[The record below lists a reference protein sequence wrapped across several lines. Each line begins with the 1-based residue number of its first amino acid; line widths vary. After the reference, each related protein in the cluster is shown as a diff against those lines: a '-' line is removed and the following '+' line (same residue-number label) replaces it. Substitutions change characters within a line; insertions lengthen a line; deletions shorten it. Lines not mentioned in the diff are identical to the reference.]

1 MICSIRARSR
11 VAIMTHRFL
20 SPAWIDAVRQIRHE
34 LDPGDAATDMAE
46 MTDMKV
52 RANVTIVDAP
62 FEVPTVQLHLDTSSG
77 TPLFDEGHLSEAD
90 FMIEMPYSLAYEI
103 FVERDPAAVMPVL
116 LGGQVKLTGDAS
128 KLLMLADSVLAAETP
143 PPGGSGDTAGHLGS
157 TARRMTEQIDAIT
170 LRNRN

>member
-1 MICSIRARSR
+1 
-11 VAIMTHRFL
+11 MTHQFL
-20 SPAWIDAVRQIRHE
+20 SPAWIGAVRQIRDE
-34 LDPGDAATDMAE
+34 LDPGDAATDMAG
-46 MTDMKV
+46 MTDMEA

-62 FEVPTVQLHLDTSSG
+62 FEASTVKLHLDTSSG
-77 TPLFDEGHLSEAD
+77 TPVFDEGHLSEAD

-128 KLLMLADSVLAAETP
+128 KLLLLADSVLAAETT
-143 PPGGSGDTAGHLGS
+143 PPGGSDDTAGYLGS

-170 LRNRN
+170 LRE

>member
-1 MICSIRARSR
+1 M
-11 VAIMTHRFL
+11 L
-20 SPAWIDAVRQIRHE
+20 
-34 LDPGDAATDMAE
+34 G
-46 MTDMKV
+46 
-52 RANVTIVDAP
+52 
-62 FEVPTVQLHLDTSSG
+62 HLDTNSG
-77 TPLFDEGHLSEAD
+77 TLILNEGHLSEAD

>member
-1 MICSIRARSR
+1 
-11 VAIMTHRFL
+11 VTHQFL

-34 LDPGDAATDMAE
+34 LDPGDAPTGAVG
-46 MTDMKV
+46 MTDLEV

-62 FEVPTVQLHLDTSSG
+62 FEAQTVQLHLDTSSG
-77 TPLFDEGHLSEAD
+77 TPLFDEGHLSGAD

-128 KLLMLADSVLAAETP
+128 KLLMLADSLLAAETT
-143 PPGGSGDTAGHLGS
+143 PGGSADTAGRLGS
-157 TARRMTEQIDAIT
+157 TARRMTEQIDAVT
-170 LRNRN
+170 LQE

>member
-1 MICSIRARSR
+1 
-11 VAIMTHRFL
+11 MTHRFL

-34 LDPGDAATDMAE
+34 LEPGDAATDM
-46 MTDMKV
+46 DV

-62 FEVPTVQLHLDTSSG
+62 FEERTVQLHLDTSSG
-77 TPLFDEGHLSEAD
+77 TPLFDEGHLSGAD

-128 KLLMLADSVLAAETP
+128 KLLMLADSVLAAETTQ
-143 PPGGSGDTAGHLGS
+143 GGSGDTDGHLGS
-157 TARRMTEQIDAIT
+157 TARRMTEQIDAFT
-170 LRNRN
+170 LRE